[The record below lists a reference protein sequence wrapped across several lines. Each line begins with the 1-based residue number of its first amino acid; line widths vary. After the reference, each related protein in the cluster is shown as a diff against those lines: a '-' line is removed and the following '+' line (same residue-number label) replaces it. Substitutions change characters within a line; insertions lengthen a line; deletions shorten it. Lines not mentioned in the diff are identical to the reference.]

1 MYYGLILNIKQNHGF
16 KPWDGVKKKKKM
28 VDMGITAT
36 KLSWYGLYQLE

>member
-1 MYYGLILNIKQNHGF
+1 MVLNLGMAL
-16 KPWDGVKKKKKM
+16 KKKKKM

>member
-1 MYYGLILNIKQNHGF
+1 MVLNLGMAL
-16 KPWDGVKKKKKM
+16 KKKKM

>member
-16 KPWDGVKKKKKM
+16 KPWDGIKKKKM

-36 KLSWYGLYQLE
+36 KLGWYGLYQLE